1 MTTYRKDRL
10 KEIFEQLLR
19 SDGASKNEKNTV
31 AVVQS
36 ILSDL
41 PVNIVQTA
49 SKSKTR
55 PNLYIK
61 LPKRGATSSP
71 PILLSAHMDTVEPTP
86 NICFTCQN
94 EQYTTDGNTIL
105 GSDDKAG
112 VAAIIECLFSVH
124 ESNKPHPDIE
134 VAFTVEEEIG
144 LEGAKDFDTSL
155 IQAKQGIVIDADGD
169 PGIIMYAGPSQVVFE
184 VNIQGKSAHAGMS
197 PEEGKSAILFAS
209 ECISKI
215 PFGRI
220 DSETTT
226 NIGKIEGGKATN
238 IVAEHCFLNGE
249 IRSHNPS
256 KLEIVKH
263 QIKSIFEKGSL
274 YGYKIQFKDHYAYK
288 SFSFRQDTSIIRKI
302 STAMETIGLDPELK
316 VCGGGCDAN
325 VFNETIP
332 SMECVNLACGM
343 TDVHTHKESIY
354 FSDIE
359 KITELLIQVCT
370 MEG

>member
-1 MTTYRKDRL
+1 MTTFRKNRL
-10 KEIFEQLLR
+10 KDFFEQLLR
-19 SDGASKNEKNTV
+19 SDGVSKREENTV
-31 AVVQS
+31 SVVQN

-41 PVNIVQTA
+41 PVNIVPNA

-55 PNLYIK
+55 HNLYIK
-61 LPKRGATSSP
+61 LPKRGVTSSP
-71 PILLSAHMDTVEPTP
+71 PILLSAHMDTVEPTS
-86 NICFTCQN
+86 NIQFTCQN
-94 EQYTTDGNTIL
+94 DQYVTDGNTIL

-112 VAAIIECLFSVH
+112 VAAILECLFSVH
-124 ESNKPHPDIE
+124 ESNKSHPDIE
-134 VAFTVEEEIG
+134 VALTVEEEIG
-144 LEGAKDFDTSL
+144 LEGAKDFDTTL

-169 PGIIMYAGPSQVVFE
+169 PGIIMFAGPSQVVFE
-184 VNIQGKSAHAGMS
+184 VNIQGKAAHAGMS

-220 DSETTT
+220 DFETTT

-249 IRSHNPS
+249 IRSHNPT
-256 KLEIVKH
+256 KLEIVKN
-263 QIKSIFEKGSL
+263 QIKTIFESGSL
-274 YGYKIQFKDHYAYK
+274 LGYNILFKDSYAYR
-288 SFSFRQDTSIIRKI
+288 SFSFHQDTPIIQRV
-302 STAMETIGLDPELK
+302 SNAMETIGLDPELK

-325 VFNETIP
+325 IFNETIP

-343 TDVHTHKESIY
+343 TDVHTHKENIY
-354 FSDIE
+354 FTDIE